1 MPETFDVVVA
11 LDRLPRV
18 SLAPWATPVHPLD
31 RLRAALGGPE
41 KCPRLLIKRDDLNG
55 VALGGNKLRKLEF
68 LVADALAKGADTL
81 LTAGA
86 AQSNHARQT
95 AAVGA
100 MHDLTTFLV
109 LRGPEPRKFTGNL
122 VLDDWFGAHLY
133 FAEPGQDV
141 TERMAWMAE
150 ELTKVG
156 KRPYAIPIGGSNPIG
171 TTGYVRAAVELR
183 EQGVEPDHLVVATGS
198 GGTQAGLEVGV
209 RLAGMKTRVVGV
221 GVANP
226 DTTSWNVDVSN
237 LANATAARLGAV
249 GFALSPD
256 DIECAME
263 YMGPKYG
270 EPTIECWE
278 AIRFLACTEGVF
290 VDPVYSGKALAA
302 LLDWIKKGRFASTE
316 TVLFWHTGGT
326 PALFAERER
335 SPEEMH
341 LPGDAPA

>member
-1 MPETFDVVVA
+1 VSDDLAVLLTTQ
-11 LDRLPRV
+11 PRV
-18 SLAPWATPVHPLD
+18 VLTPWATPLHPLD
-31 RLRAALGGPE
+31 RLRDALGGPS
-41 KCPRLLIKRDDLNG
+41 KCPRLLIKRDDLNA
-55 VALGGNKLRKLEF
+55 VALGGNKLRKLEY
-68 LVADALAKGADTL
+68 LLADAQAQNADTL

-100 MHDLTTFLV
+100 MHGLTTFLV
-109 LRGPEPRKFTGNL
+109 LRGPEPRRFSGNL
-122 VLDDWFGAHLY
+122 ILDDWFGAHLY

-141 TERMAWMAE
+141 TERMAWMAG
-150 ELTKVG
+150 ELTKIG
-156 KRPYAIPIGGSNPIG
+156 RRPYAIPIGGSNPVG
-171 TTGYVRAAVELR
+171 ATGYVRAAWEMAV

-209 RLAGMKTRVVGV
+209 RLLGLKTKVVGV

-226 DTTSWNVDVSN
+226 DTTDWPTDIAN
-237 LANATAARLGAV
+237 LANATAAHLGAD
-249 GFALSPD
+249 GFSLAPGD
-256 DIECAME
+256 VECGME
-263 YMGPKYG
+263 YMGPTYG

-302 LLDWIKKGRFASTE
+302 LLDWVRKGRFAPTE

-326 PALFAERER
+326 PSLFVERER
-335 SPEEMH
+335 T
-341 LPGDAPA
+341 PGDLPEPSH